1 MGDVKMN
8 FGRAERARYRKY
20 IVPIY
25 GQFLQKTYC
34 TLSSPFFFTFINF
47 SPCIALEEC
56 RRRALAPE
64 EGFEG
69 LESGDLDAEGATFDS
84 CGFAKPVAPAFSSV
98 VPTSVPQDIM
108 DVETSGSAPVQ
119 SRSSLAESR
128 PATPPLSPAASPP
141 RSRPATPPLSPAMSP
156 PRSRPTTPLLSPTA
170 NPAQPRSTPSSPPTP
185 APLEKETD
193 GGDEVSEC
201 RPKRSRAAA
210 FGSANAPSVTR
221 PSRKKGRLASGRSC
235 AGGPASEEEAIDTL
249 AGTGVPAWF
258 STSLAMLQSSDN
270 PLGERWTELVRLWV
284 TFEQKEGF
292 KQRGKLSPKKRPDVI
307 SEWIR
312 RARSLTWQPVITNV
326 STFEKSFH
334 MWWLSLQP
342 KWRLSKKGEILT
354 RKMDGDLD
362 GLRKLGLNGLLS
374 VLAALFFWG
383 RIAQNNTKQRKGWIG
398 HVEDCILV
406 LRGLVG

>member
-56 RRRALAPE
+56 RRHALAPE

-128 PATPPLSPAASPP
+128 PATPHSTSVTCSISSSFSSRDSTALARDVSSSFSSRNSTALAHDVSSSLSPHNS
-141 RSRPATPPLSPAMSP
+141 
-156 PRSRPTTPLLSPTA
+156 TA
-170 NPAQPRSTPSSPPTP
+170 LAYSESSSAQ
-185 APLEKETD
+185 
-193 GGDEVSEC
+193 V
-201 RPKRSRAAA
+201 
-210 FGSANAPSVTR
+210 N
-221 PSRKKGRLASGRSC
+221 
-235 AGGPASEEEAIDTL
+235 
-249 AGTGVPAWF
+249 
-258 STSLAMLQSSDN
+258 
-270 PLGERWTELVRLWV
+270 
-284 TFEQKEGF
+284 
-292 KQRGKLSPKKRPDVI
+292 
-307 SEWIR
+307 
-312 RARSLTWQPVITNV
+312 
-326 STFEKSFH
+326 
-334 MWWLSLQP
+334 
-342 KWRLSKKGEILT
+342 
-354 RKMDGDLD
+354 
-362 GLRKLGLNGLLS
+362 
-374 VLAALFFWG
+374 ALFASNTCTIREGNRWG
-383 RIAQNNTKQRKGWIG
+383 G
-398 HVEDCILV
+398 
-406 LRGLVG
+406 